1 MRTPALKNRF
11 LVTVPLSQTTEE
23 LMKLKPIAIAA
34 SLLGACM
41 QANAVAAFEFSFSG
55 TLVHSL
61 DAWECPNTICP
72 GFPGPPPPV
81 ISSWSGNITVV
92 TSSGADG
99 SYTGEDALAISQ
111 DSDLALHTEIRFTS
125 LGPTATI
132 SNGALTLTGG
142 GSAFVDY
149 FPAPVEY
156 VFYGDHF
163 TYEQPAIHHYGPTT
177 GYATLTPI
185 PEPGI
190 PALMLVGL
198 TAVGVVAGKKR
209 RADLVPA

>member
-1 MRTPALKNRF
+1 
-11 LVTVPLSQTTEE
+11 
-23 LMKLKPIAIAA
+23 MKLKPIAIAA
-34 SLLGACM
+34 CLLGACM
-41 QANAVAAFEFSFSG
+41 QANAVASFEFSFSG
-55 TLVHSL
+55 TLVHIL

-72 GFPGPPPPV
+72 GYPGPPPPV
-81 ISSWSGNITVV
+81 VSDWSGSITVV

-99 SYTGEDALAISQ
+99 SYTGEEVLSIFQ
-111 DSDLALHTEIRFTS
+111 DSGLALHSAIHFAS

-142 GSAFVDY
+142 GTAFVDY

-156 VFYGDHF
+156 AFYGDHF
-163 TYEQPAIHHYGPTT
+163 TYEQPAIHHYGPTS

-190 PALMLVGL
+190 HALMLVGL
-198 TAVGVVAGKKR
+198 AAVGAVSVKKR
-209 RADLVPA
+209 RSAAVPA